1 MKNLLL
7 LAAAW
12 GLAACSGTAPPAKE
26 DSSRLAER
34 TVQERPPISN
44 RQQCMATI
52 HDFGVLQGFIELC
65 PQTLLQAAGNREV
78 VANALNAFTQNCD
91 RDMSEADM
99 ARLNREH
106 PATRVLGTD
115 GKRRYSQVEAE
126 AFCREQLPELHRIL
140 REFRRSA
147 IRTAPIN

>member
-1 MKNLLL
+1 MKKFLL
-7 LAAAW
+7 LAAAL
-12 GLAACSGTAPPAKE
+12 GLAACGGTAPPAKE
-26 DSSRLAER
+26 DSARLAER
-34 TVQERPPISN
+34 AVQERPPVSN
-44 RQQCMATI
+44 RQQCMTTI

-65 PQTLLQAAGNREV
+65 PQTLLQAAGSRQAV
-78 VANALNAFTQNCD
+78 IDTLNAFTQNCD
-91 RDMSEADM
+91 HDISEADM

-106 PATRVLGTD
+106 PVTRVLGTD

-147 IRTAPIN
+147 IRTAPMN